1 MLTATTPAGVRASDS
16 ARVRIRELM
25 RGFTAETTP
34 GAAAK
39 ISDYRAHLPAG
50 TTVYVTFLPGAD
62 FADTVSVSARLR
74 GEGFEPVPHL
84 AARSLPSERFLDE
97 QLARLSGEAGVTHV
111 LAIGGAVAS
120 PVGPFSSSMQ
130 VMETGLLDRHGI
142 RRIGV
147 AGHPEGSPDIA
158 DRAITAAVAW
168 KNAFAERTDADLYI
182 VTQFCF
188 EAAPII
194 DWDRRL
200 RAEGN
205 RLPVRIGIPGLATF
219 KSLLAHAKACGV
231 GPSMAFLSRQTR
243 SLRKLLAISAPD
255 RLVASLAAFRAME
268 PDCAIEGVHMY
279 PLGGLRKTADW
290 CRAVTDGRFT
300 MNELGDGFTIDADN
314 RAGAKSG

>member
-1 MLTATTPAGVRASDS
+1 MLTATTPAGARASAS
-16 ARVRIRELM
+16 ARVRIRELL
-25 RGFTAETTP
+25 RGYTAETTP

-62 FADTVSVSARLR
+62 FADTVSVCTRLR

-97 QLARLSGEAGVTHV
+97 QLARLAGEAGVTHV
-111 LAIGGAVAS
+111 LAIGGATAS
-120 PVGPFSSSMQ
+120 PVGPFSDSMQ

-147 AGHPEGSPDIA
+147 AGHPEGSPDIP
-158 DRAITAAVAW
+158 DRAVTAAIAW

-231 GPSMAFLSRQTR
+231 GPSMAFLSRQAR
-243 SLRKLLAISAPD
+243 SLRKLLTVSTPD
-255 RLVASLAAFRAME
+255 RLVASLADFRAME

-300 MNELGDGFTIDADN
+300 MNEFGDGFTVDPDA
-314 RAGAKSG
+314 RAGAGPD